1 MRVGRFPI
9 EPNLLLQV
17 SAATT
22 LFDPQPDLQGES
34 IRVRPLRPEDFTA
47 LYAVASDPPIWEQHP
62 VRDRHHVE
70 RFREFFDDAV
80 RSGGALAVETTQ
92 GELIGSSRF
101 HAFDQLTSEVEIG
114 WTFLAR
120 SHWGG
125 PTNREV
131 KALMLGH
138 AFEYVERVVFRVG
151 PENRRSQRALEKLGA
166 TGIGEC
172 AVGSGGPGGCLR
184 RRPCPER
191 CVRSVVFVLAR
202 GDWVKQRTTRA

>member
-1 MRVGRFPI
+1 
-9 EPNLLLQV
+9 
-17 SAATT
+17 
-22 LFDPQPDLQGES
+22 
-34 IRVRPLRPEDFTA
+34 VRPLRSDDFTA
-47 LYAVASDPPIWEQHP
+47 LYAVASDPRIWEQHP
-62 VRDRHHVE
+62 VRDRHRLE

-80 RSGGALAVETTQ
+80 RSGGALAVETTR

-101 HAFDQLTSEVEIG
+101 HDFDQRTGEVEIG

-125 PTNREV
+125 HTNREL
-131 KALMLGH
+131 KSLMLGH

-166 TGIGEC
+166 TRIAEC
-172 AVGSGGPGGCLR
+172 DGSGDPRGCR
-184 RRPCPER
+184 RWRPCTLR
-191 CVRSVVFVLAR
+191 CVRSVLFVISR